1 MIGNRRIYKA
11 SLALNVLLITFIFV
25 TAYVYRDKIFQ
36 RFVSMKGNP
45 QIVMYGNSITAQG
58 KWVELLGRTDVMNN
72 GLPGLCTYHF
82 VQLINTHVVDLQPR
96 ICFLEGGINDITV
109 GVSQEKIQANFR
121 LLLETIQK
129 NGIIPVVTLTM
140 YEQNDPA
147 SKAEVTLLNRFL
159 VDYCDEHGITYID
172 INPSI
177 SDSTGLKAEFAF
189 DKTHLNAKAY
199 QIWAEE
205 INKVL
210 QVKGL

>member
-1 MIGNRRIYKA
+1 MSYRRLYKA
-11 SLALNVLLITFIFV
+11 SLALNVLLITLFLA
-25 TAYVYRDKIFQ
+25 TAYIYRDKIFQ

-82 VQLINTHVVDLQPR
+82 VQLIKTHVVDLQPK

-129 NGIIPVVTLTM
+129 NGIVPVVTLTM
-140 YEQNDPA
+140 FEQNDPA
-147 SKAEVTLLNRFL
+147 SKAEVVELNRFL
-159 VDYCDEHGITYID
+159 VEYCKEHRITYID
-172 INPSI
+172 MNPQI
-177 SDSTGLKAEFAF
+177 ADSTGLKPEFAF
-189 DKTHLNAKAY
+189 DKTHLNEKAY
-199 QIWAEE
+199 EIWAAE
-205 INKVL
+205 IKKVL
-210 QVKGL
+210 KMKRL